1 MNEKRMLVGRRWAVV
16 AMEKETEEEE
26 TEKVENRTKDVKRV
40 WGEQAG
46 GKIRPLSAERTSRPL
61 DIICVLSRQ

>member
-1 MNEKRMLVGRRWAVV
+1 MLVGGRWADGM
-16 AMEKETEEEE
+16 AMEEEE
-26 TEKVENRTKDVKRV
+26 TEKEENTKDVKRM

-46 GKIRPLSAERTSRPL
+46 GKIRPLSAERTSRPF